1 MKDTPYMLKSLDS
14 TDKHFDV
21 TAGLQGGDMTGQV
34 NTQSNQTSTTHS
46 GLAQV
51 INIESQRKPRI
62 IETLPLEWAP
72 VNGSSALAY
81 SAPMPHLIALD
92 DSEHR
97 HTSKSELPSAH
108 QWSIRLVHG
117 LVEVMNGVRPA
128 TQLTRWLTLEVMNQ
142 VKSHIY
148 AHDMRRLT
156 VRSVHVTEPSDGV
169 AEVCAVFG
177 TQNRCYALAMRLE
190 GLDGR
195 WRTTQ
200 LTWGM

>member
-1 MKDTPYMLKSLDS
+1 MKVTPDLSKAPAS
-14 TDKHFDV
+14 TGRHFQV
-21 TAGLQGGDMTGQV
+21 RVSHQGGDMTGQV
-34 NTQSNQTSTTHS
+34 NKQSDHTAKTAT

-51 INIESQRKPRI
+51 INLDRQRKPRI

-72 VNGSSALAY
+72 INGSSALAY
-81 SAPMPHLIALD
+81 SAPMPHLIAID
-92 DSEHR
+92 DSGQR
-97 HTSKSELPSAH
+97 HTSKAELPSAH

-156 VRSVHVTEPSDGV
+156 VRSVHVSEPGDGV